1 MPDGRSSSNRN
12 AEENRVTRKVL
23 IVDDS
28 KLARMAVIKAL
39 DSLHPDWTRF
49 EAGDAATA
57 LALVQRESPD
67 IALLDFNMPGMDGLA
82 LAAEVRELN
91 PEILV
96 AVISA
101 NHQVEVVDR
110 ARAAGARFL
119 PKPLTA
125 EALRHFLVGV
135 AGTQPG
141 AR

>member
-1 MPDGRSSSNRN
+1 
-12 AEENRVTRKVL
+12 VTRKVL

-49 EAGDAATA
+49 EAADSATA

-67 IALLDFNMPGMDGLA
+67 IALLDFNMPGMDGLV
-82 LAAEVRELN
+82 LAAEVRALN
-91 PEILV
+91 SKIRV

-110 ARAAGARFL
+110 ARTAGAAFL
-119 PKPLTA
+119 AKPLTA
-125 EALRHFLVGV
+125 DALRDFLGSVPGSQQG
-135 AGTQPG
+135 AG
-141 AR
+141 

>member
-1 MPDGRSSSNRN
+1 
-12 AEENRVTRKVL
+12 
-23 IVDDS
+23 
-28 KLARMAVIKAL
+28 MAVIKAL

-49 EAGDAATA
+49 EAADAATA

-67 IALLDFNMPGMDGLA
+67 IALLDFNMPGMDGLV
-82 LAAEVRELN
+82 LAAEVRELA
-91 PEILV
+91 PMIRV

-110 ARAAGARFL
+110 AHAAGAKFL